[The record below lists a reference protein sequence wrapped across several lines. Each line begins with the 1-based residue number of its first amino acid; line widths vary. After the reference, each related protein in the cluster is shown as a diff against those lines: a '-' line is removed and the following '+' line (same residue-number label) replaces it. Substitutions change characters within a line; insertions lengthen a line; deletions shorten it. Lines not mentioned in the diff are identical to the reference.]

1 MFYIACFGNFCMKLN
16 SSLFYLILI
25 PIAIVCL
32 LQSSTNDV
40 AVTNPKGKNIFQ
52 IGDSV
57 EIKCSQ
63 KYWVLGTKQRSRTIR
78 CKENGNWEFNPVCE
92 GKITKTN

>member
-1 MFYIACFGNFCMKLN
+1 MKLN

-25 PIAIVCL
+25 PIEIVCL